1 MVKKYL
7 LLTLLNC
14 FVILIVQGQNNSHQG
29 IASDSIQKLLITYVE
44 EPPLFDG
51 ELLDFI
57 QEEMKYPLS
66 AIKDSIEGTVVISF
80 IVDTLGNTIDH
91 KIVRGVRKDVDIE
104 ALRIAKLIKYARPA
118 LQRGNPIRV
127 PMTVPFSFKL
137 DPMNGEEIKDSSF
150 QTSEPS
156 RLHLFRCRRHRT
168 DGKTKGSRLRP

>member
-29 IASDSIQKLLITYVE
+29 IASDSIQNLLITYVE

-66 AIKDSIEGTVVISF
+66 AIKDSIEGTVIISY
-80 IVDTLGNTIDH
+80 IVDTLGHTINH
-91 KIVRGVRKDVDIE
+91 KIIRGVRKDVDLE
-104 ALRIAKLIKYARPA
+104 ALRIAKLIK
-118 LQRGNPIRV
+118 
-127 PMTVPFSFKL
+127 
-137 DPMNGEEIKDSSF
+137 
-150 QTSEPS
+150 
-156 RLHLFRCRRHRT
+156 
-168 DGKTKGSRLRP
+168 

>member
-29 IASDSIQKLLITYVE
+29 IASDSIQNLSITYVE

-66 AIKDSIEGTVVISF
+66 AIKDSIEGTVIISY
-80 IVDTLGNTIDH
+80 IVDTLGHTINH
-91 KIVRGVRKDVDIE
+91 KIIRGVRKDVDLE

-137 DPMNGEEIKDSSF
+137 DQMLFQNGSFMNGDEINDSTF
-150 QTSEPS
+150 QTNKP
-156 RLHLFRCRRHRT
+156 RLHLCRCRCHRK
-168 DGKTKGSRLRP
+168 DG